1 MPVNYDL
8 EYYEVIRPLSL
19 STLIIEIVLFTTLV
33 VILFLFLRI
42 TFPT

>member
-19 STLIIEIVLFTTLV
+19 SMLIIEIVLLITLV
-33 VILFLFLRI
+33 VILFLFLQKA
-42 TFPT
+42 FPT

>member
-19 STLIIEIVLFTTLV
+19 SMLVIEIVLLITLV
-33 VILFLFLRI
+33 AILFLFLQKA
-42 TFPT
+42 FPT